1 LGAREKFT
9 NWIPRRNEAPV
20 EKEAEGEAPMHS
32 SVPYVLHRTKGR
44 VRVKLPALKGS
55 SAMTDAVAAQ
65 LGTIEGVKRV
75 HANPTTGSVVVYYTH
90 GLTSCEAILGALQM
104 AGFSAPSE
112 STQPPRSV
120 AGPQDASPRLTTRVF
135 HLALDLAV
143 QRLLMALVP

>member
-1 LGAREKFT
+1 
-9 NWIPRRNEAPV
+9 
-20 EKEAEGEAPMHS
+20 MHS

-44 VRVKLPALKGS
+44 VRVKVPALKGS
-55 SAMTDAVAAQ
+55 SAMTAAVAAQ

-90 GLTSCEAILGALQM
+90 GLTSCEAILDALQM
-104 AGFSAPSE
+104 TCFSSPPE
-112 STQPPRSV
+112 STQPSRSV
-120 AGPQDASPRLTTRVF
+120 ACPQDATPRLTTRMF